1 MSRSAGD
8 GLSPNER
15 SAPSERRSSAQ
26 DRPAATISGAPS
38 ARIRTVERGCIEHA
52 AGRGATLAETYR
64 NLIGGRWVDARSGAT
79 FTSVSPANHDEVV
92 GTFPA
97 SGADDVDD
105 AVEAAKRAFPAWS
118 LMPAPKRGEILFRIA
133 RLLAEHKEE
142 LARLM
147 TREMGKVLPEARG
160 DVQEA
165 IDVAYYMAGEGRRM
179 FGQTVPSEMPDKFAM
194 AIRRPIGV
202 VGIITPWNFPVAIPG
217 WKLFPALICGN
228 TAVIK
233 PASDTPACMAR
244 FVELLME
251 GGLPDGVVNLVTGSG
266 GDVGNAIVEHP
277 DVRVISFT
285 GHTETGVEISRRAA
299 TTLKRVSLELGGK
312 NAIVIWEDA
321 DLQLALDSVIWS
333 AFGTS
338 GQRCTAASRLIVHRG
353 VHDQFVSMLRDRVDK
368 LVLGD
373 GLLEETDVGPVIND
387 RAVEKIASYAAIGRQ
402 EADRVI
408 GGEAA
413 REGALGKGSF
423 FQPTV
428 FTNAKPD
435 ARIAQEEIFGPVAT
449 IVPVSTWEETVEV
462 VNSVKYGLSSSLF
475 TRDVN
480 LAFRSIRD
488 FDTGLGYVNHG
499 TIGAE
504 AHLPFGGTKAT
515 GNGHREVGQ
524 AALEFF
530 SEWKSV
536 YIDYSG
542 KLQRAQIDT
551 TFADQE

>member
-1 MSRSAGD
+1 MSD
-8 GLSPNER
+8 
-15 SAPSERRSSAQ
+15 
-26 DRPAATISGAPS
+26 
-38 ARIRTVERGCIEHA
+38 
-52 AGRGATLAETYR
+52 TYR
-64 NLIGGRWVDARSGAT
+64 NLIGGEWVDARSGAT
-79 FTSVSPANHDEVV
+79 FTSVSPANHDDVV
-92 GTFPA
+92 GDFPA
-97 SGADDVDD
+97 SGPADVDA
-105 AVEAAKRAFPAWS
+105 AVEAARRAFPAWS
-118 LMPAPKRGEILFRIA
+118 LMPAPKRGEILFRVA

-142 LARLM
+142 LSRLM
-147 TREMGKVLPEARG
+147 TREMGKVLTEARG

-233 PASDTPACMAR
+233 PASDTPACMVR
-244 FVELLME
+244 FIELLAE
-251 GGLPDGVVNLVTGSG
+251 GGIPDGVINVVTGSG
-266 GDVGNAIVEHP
+266 GEVGNAIVEHP

-285 GHTETGVEISRRAA
+285 GHTETGVEISTRAA
-299 TTLKRVSLELGGK
+299 KTLKRVSLELGGK
-312 NAIVIWEDA
+312 NPIVVWEDA
-321 DLQLALDSVIWS
+321 DLDLVLDSVIWS

-338 GQRCTAASRLIVHRG
+338 GQRCTAASRLLVHRSI
-353 VHDQFVSMLRDRVDK
+353 HDEFVSRLRDRVGR

-373 GLLEETDVGPVIND
+373 GLEDTTDVGPVIND
-387 RAVEKIASYAAIGRQ
+387 RAVEKIASYAAIGRD
-402 EADRVI
+402 EAELVI
-408 GGEAA
+408 GGEPA
-413 REGALGKGSF
+413 REGALAKGSF
-423 FQPTV
+423 FQPTI
-428 FTNAKPD
+428 FANARGD

-449 IVPVSTWEETVEV
+449 VVPVDSWEQTVEI

-475 TRDVN
+475 TRDIN

-524 AALEFF
+524 AALDFF

-551 TFADQE
+551 TFVDEG

>member
-1 MSRSAGD
+1 VSTATRSY
-8 GLSPNER
+8 
-15 SAPSERRSSAQ
+15 Q
-26 DRPAATISGAPS
+26 
-38 ARIRTVERGCIEHA
+38 
-52 AGRGATLAETYR
+52 
-64 NLIGGRWVDARSGAT
+64 NLIGGKWVPARSGKT
-79 FTSVSPANHDEVV
+79 FTSVSPANHEEVV

-97 SGADDVDD
+97 SGPADVDD
-105 AVEAAKRAFPAWS
+105 AVAAAQKAFKDWS
-118 LMPAPKRGEILFRIA
+118 LLPAPRRGEILYRIGA
-133 RLLAEHKEE
+133 LLAEHKEE

-147 TREMGKVLPEARG
+147 TREMGKVLTEARG

-165 IDVAYYMAGEGRRM
+165 IDVAYYMGGEGRRM

-194 AIRRPIGV
+194 AVRRPIGV
-202 VGIITPWNFPVAIPG
+202 AGIITPWNFPVAIPG

-233 PASDTPACMAR
+233 PASDTPACMTR
-244 FVELLME
+244 FVELLVE

-266 GDVGNAIVEHP
+266 AEVGDAIVAHP
-277 DVRVISFT
+277 DVRLISFT
-285 GHTETGVEISRRAA
+285 GHTDTGVEITRRAA
-299 TTLKRVSLELGGK
+299 DTLKRVSLELGGK

-321 DLQLALDSVIWS
+321 DLGLALDSVIWS

-338 GQRCTAASRLIVHRG
+338 GQRCTAASRLIVHRA
-353 VHDQFVSMLRDRVDK
+353 VHDEFVQMLRDRVGR

-373 GLLEETDVGPVIND
+373 GLVDSTDVGPVIND
-387 RAVEKIASYAAIGRQ
+387 RAVEKIAGYAAIGRD
-402 EADRVI
+402 EAELVI
-408 GGEAA
+408 GGEPA
-413 REGALGKGSF
+413 REGDLAKGSF

-449 IVPVSTWEETVEV
+449 IVPVDTWEQTVEV

-536 YIDYSG
+536 YVDYSG
-542 KLQRAQIDT
+542 RLQRAQID
-551 TFADQE
+551 

>member
-1 MSRSAGD
+1 VS
-8 GLSPNER
+8 
-15 SAPSERRSSAQ
+15 
-26 DRPAATISGAPS
+26 T
-38 ARIRTVERGCIEHA
+38 
-52 AGRGATLAETYR
+52 TYR
-64 NLIGGRWVDARSGAT
+64 NLIGDRWLPSRSGET
-79 FTSVSPANHDEVV
+79 FVSVSPANHDDVIGE
-92 GTFPA
+92 FA
-97 SGADDVDD
+97 SSGAEDVDA
-105 AVEAAKRAFPAWS
+105 AVASAHAAFRPWS
-118 LMPAPKRGEILFRIA
+118 LTPAPKRGEILFRVA

-142 LARLM
+142 LSRLM

-165 IDVAYYMAGEGRRM
+165 IDVAYYMAGEGRRL

-202 VGIITPWNFPVAIPG
+202 VGIITPWNFPVAIPA

-228 TAVIK
+228 TAVLK
-233 PASDTPACMAR
+233 PASDTPGCLVR

-251 GGLPDGVVNLVTGSG
+251 GGVPAGVVNVVTGSG
-266 GDVGNAIVEHP
+266 AKVGNAIVDHP

-299 TTLKRVSLELGGK
+299 ETLKRVSLELGGK
-312 NAIVIWEDA
+312 NPIVIWEDA
-321 DLQLALDSVIWS
+321 DLDLALDSVVWS

-338 GQRCTAASRLIVHRG
+338 GQRCTAASRLIVHRA
-353 VHDQFVSMLRDRVDK
+353 VHDEFVEALRKRVAA

-373 GLLEETDVGPVIND
+373 GLEDGTDVGPVIND
-387 RAVEKIASYAAIGRQ
+387 QAVQKIAAYAAIGRN
-402 EADRVI
+402 EAELVI
-408 GGEAA
+408 GGEPA
-413 REGALGKGSF
+413 RDGDLARGSF
-423 FQPTV
+423 FQPTI
-428 FTNAKPD
+428 FTEVRPE
-435 ARIAQEEIFGPVAT
+435 ARIAQEEIFGPVT
-449 IVPVSTWEETVEV
+449 SVIPVDSWEETVEV
-462 VNSVKYGLSSSLF
+462 VNGVRYGLSTSLF

-488 FDTGLGYVNHG
+488 FDSGLGYVNHG

-504 AHLPFGGTKAT
+504 AHLPFGGVKAT

-524 AALEFF
+524 AALDFF

-542 KLQRAQIDT
+542 KLQRAQIDMS
-551 TFADQE
+551 FVDEVD